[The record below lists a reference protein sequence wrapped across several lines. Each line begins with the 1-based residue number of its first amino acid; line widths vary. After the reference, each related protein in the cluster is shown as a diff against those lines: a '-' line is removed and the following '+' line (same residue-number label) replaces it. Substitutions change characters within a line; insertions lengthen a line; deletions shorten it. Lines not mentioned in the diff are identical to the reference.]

1 MKSSATKNKGDDVPK
16 SRKPEDRWHP
26 KFKDENW
33 VPVLHFFLENYHR
46 LKPYPVTHSEAM
58 FVIHLMQFKWDS
70 QAPYPG
76 YKRIAKTMGVSDKSA
91 RRYAQ
96 ALEQKKYL
104 KRKIRKAQTNEFNL
118 KPLMEALVSL
128 KEIEEKKDAAKGR
141 K

>member
-1 MKSSATKNKGDDVPK
+1 
-16 SRKPEDRWHP
+16 
-26 KFKDENW
+26 
-33 VPVLHFFLENYHR
+33 
-46 LKPYPVTHSEAM
+46 M